1 MMRLSALFI
10 SWGFFLVS
18 CAGTQPLKQEHRP
31 APINPGWEIY
41 IDIRDTLR
49 DSGKTI
55 DYDTLMQTYQAMVQ
69 TQYEIPHIDRL
80 LVSLIN
86 KRNDNPRI
94 DQMVLIFAAKAV
106 GGSKFPVPDAYGIF
120 EAILAKDDRLTQ
132 WVLAFVAEAIGDYPV
147 DMPEGDKLV
156 DLLET
161 KLSMVVSASGPK
173 KEYFGCHFLPP
184 PKGEY
189 IRSYIANIQSLA
201 MRTSERNHYYLL
213 VANGYAEVDIE
224 RALRRLQSNDITE
237 KGEHPIALMKY
248 IIQNA
253 DQILK

>member
-1 MMRLSALFI
+1 MMRSPVIFI
-10 SWGFFLVS
+10 LWGFFLVS
-18 CAGTQPLKQEHRP
+18 CAGIQQFKEEHRP
-31 APINPGWEIY
+31 TPIHPGWEIY
-41 IDIRDTLR
+41 IEIRDTLKAN
-49 DSGKTI
+49 GKTI
-55 DYDTLMQTYQAMVQ
+55 DYDTLMQSYQAMVQ
-69 TQYEIPHIDRL
+69 TEHEIPHIDQL
-80 LVSLIN
+80 MVSLIN

-94 DQMVLIFAAKAV
+94 DQMILIFAAKAL
-106 GGSKFPVPDAYGIF
+106 GSSNFPVPNAYGIF
-120 EAILAKDDRLTQ
+120 EAILTKDDRLTE

-161 KLSMVVSASGPK
+161 KLSMVLSASGPK
-173 KEYFGCHFLPP
+173 KEYFGCHFLAP

-224 RALRRLQSNDITE
+224 RALRRLQSTDMPG

-248 IIQNA
+248 MMQNPG
-253 DQILK
+253 QILR

>member
-1 MMRLSALFI
+1 MRLSVLFI
-10 SWGFFLVS
+10 FAGFFLVS
-18 CAGTQPLKQEHRP
+18 CAGIQQLKQGHRP
-31 APINPGWEIY
+31 APINPGWQIY
-41 IDIRDTLR
+41 IDIRDTLK
-49 DSGKTI
+49 DNGKTI
-55 DYDTLMQTYQAMVQ
+55 DYDTLMQTYRAMVQ
-69 TQYEIPHIDRL
+69 THHEIPHIDRL

-94 DQMVLIFAAKAV
+94 DQMILIFAAKAL
-106 GGSKFPVPDAYGIF
+106 GSTKFPVPDAYGIF
-120 EAILAKDDRLTQ
+120 EAILTKDDRLTE

-161 KLSMVVSASGPK
+161 KLSMVVPASSPK
-173 KEYFGCHFLPP
+173 KEYFGCHFLAP

-201 MRTSERNHYYLL
+201 MRTNERNHYYLL

-224 RALRRLQSNDITE
+224 RALRRLQSADRPG

-248 IIQNA
+248 IIENP

>member
-1 MMRLSALFI
+1 MRLSLLFLF
-10 SWGFFLVS
+10 SAYFLVS
-18 CAGTQPLKQEHRP
+18 CAGIQPLKQKHTP
-31 APINPGWEIY
+31 PPIHPGREIY
-41 IDIRDTLR
+41 IDIRDTLKN
-49 DSGKTI
+49 SGKTI
-55 DYDTLMQTYQAMVQ
+55 DYDTLMQTYQTMVQ
-69 TQYEIPHIDRL
+69 TQHEIPHIDRL

-94 DQMVLIFAAKAV
+94 DQMVLIFAAKALA
-106 GGSKFPVPDAYGIF
+106 GSKFPVPDAYSIF
-120 EAILAKDDRLTQ
+120 EAMLAKDDRLTE
-132 WVLAFVAEAIGDYPV
+132 WVLAFIAEAIGDYPV
-147 DMPEGDKLV
+147 DMPKGDRLV
-156 DLLET
+156 DLFET

-189 IRSYIANIQSLA
+189 IRSYIANIQSPA

-224 RALRRLQSNDITE
+224 RVLRRLQSNDVPG

-248 IIQNA
+248 IVQNP